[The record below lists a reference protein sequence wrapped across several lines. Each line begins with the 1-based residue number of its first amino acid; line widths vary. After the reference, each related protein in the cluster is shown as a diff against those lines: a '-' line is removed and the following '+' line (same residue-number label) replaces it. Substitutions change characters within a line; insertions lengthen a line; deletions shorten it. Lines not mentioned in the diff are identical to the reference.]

1 MNRTSAFFLPVF
13 ASALVFAEKV
23 FPQAQITVNGGNQ
36 TLAVTT
42 GSPAAEPI
50 PIVNTSATLAYRR
63 QNVVS
68 KITVGT
74 ACPGQRFTLRVLA
87 ISVTRG
93 TAAPEVT
100 LTNGMLEA
108 DFITAI
114 PKGAPGLPD
123 VAINATCTLQY
134 TGSATYS
141 QGNSTELGDDIHTVT
156 YTILAQ

>member
-1 MNRTSAFFLPVF
+1 MIRTSAIFFPILASVF
-13 ASALVFAEKV
+13 VFAEKA
-23 FPQAQITVNGGNQ
+23 FPQQITVNGGNQ
-36 TLAVTT
+36 TLAITT
-42 GSPAAEPI
+42 GSPGAEPI
-50 PIVNTSATLAYRR
+50 PIVNTSATLAYKR
-63 QNVVS
+63 QTVVS

-74 ACPGQRFTLRVLA
+74 ACSGQRFTLRVLA

-100 LTNGMLEA
+100 LTNGMLAA
-108 DFITAI
+108 DFITDI
-114 PKGAPGLPD
+114 PRTG
-123 VAINATCTLQY
+123 AINATCTLQY